1 MTKIADVRLL
11 EPEDILD
18 VYGCQ
23 ILLTKRLTDDEE
35 ASVKARIYQIKEFYV
50 NSAKARIKAE
60 AGFCGI
66 KGLKIGTT
74 IEEILETV
82 MAQLFEKKDAGPM
95 NLMGS
100 ILEAHKIA
108 GTDLSGYNLGQF
120 GVKNDPPKPKSEI
133 DPKWFTKQGTRMW
146 DNPKWAEIS
155 KAYVVMEQAE
165 GPQPIIQAI
174 DRLNGLQHNSFH
186 VLIDLQSGRMLD
198 METAEKD
205 KKARNILKEVLDLKF
220 KSKDPMEYA
229 DRMSEEIRKLLLKH
243 KGE

>member
-1 MTKIADVRLL
+1 L

-35 ASVKARIYQIKEFYV
+35 AAVKARIYQIKDFYV
-50 NSAKARIKAE
+50 NSAKARIRAE

-66 KGLKIGTT
+66 KDLKIGFS
-74 IEEILETV
+74 IQEILETV
-82 MAQLFEKKDAGPM
+82 MAQLFDKKQEGSGPP
-95 NLMGS
+95 NLMAS

-108 GTDLSGYNLGQF
+108 GTDLSGYNLGAF
-120 GVKNDPPKPKSEI
+120 GVKQEAPKPKPGV
-133 DPKWFTKQGTRMW
+133 DPRWFKKGSKEGGRLW
-146 DNPKWAEIS
+146 DNPKWHEIS
-155 KAYVVMEQAE
+155 KAYVTMEQAE
-165 GPQPIIQAI
+165 EPQAIIQAI

-205 KKARNILKEVLDLKF
+205 RKARNILKEVLDLKF
-220 KSKDPMEYA
+220 KSKDPAEFA